1 MKRIEIADT
10 DFKRLQD
17 LAKQHLVNP
26 DDITDEF
33 RASVNSGIMATMITK
48 VLDQYEANNTATPVQ
63 VGNSPE
69 SVPPLISRTDKTH
82 HTFDKTTIPNMRHT
96 KLMKGSF
103 GQSSPKAATWNGMVE
118 LVLVA
123 VFGSSGSVEELQRV
137 SGANVVQ
144 GKKDDAGYRHV
155 PEHDFSYQG
164 VSATDAVEVIRR
176 CARALTCPAHIEF
189 EWRHKQGT
197 LHPGE
202 TATLDL

>member
-33 RASVNSGIMATMITK
+33 RASVNSGVMATMITK
-48 VLDQYEANNTATPVQ
+48 VLDHYEAKNTATPVK
-63 VGNSPE
+63 VGNSPA
-69 SVPPLISRTDKTH
+69 PLKSWTDNTH
-82 HTFDKTTIPNMRHT
+82 RTFDKTTIPRMHHT
-96 KLMKGSF
+96 KLLKGSF
-103 GQSSPKAATWNGMVE
+103 GQSSPKTVTWNGMVE
-118 LVLVA
+118 LALVA
-123 VFGSSGSVEELQRV
+123 VVRSLGSVEELQRV

-144 GKKDDAGYRHV
+144 GKKKDAGYRHV
-155 PEHDFSYQG
+155 LEHDFSYQG

-176 CARALTCPAHIEF
+176 CARALKCPAHIEF
-189 EWRHKQGT
+189 EWRHKQGA

>member
-26 DDITDEF
+26 DDITHEF

-48 VLDQYEANNTATPVQ
+48 VLDQYEANNTATPVKI
-63 VGNSPE
+63 GNSPE
-69 SVPPLISRTDKTH
+69 SVPDLIPWTDKTH
-82 HTFDKTTIPNMRHT
+82 HTFDKTTIPDMCHT

-103 GQSSPKAATWNGMVE
+103 GQRSPRTAKWSGMVE
-118 LVLVA
+118 LALVS
-123 VFGSSGSVEELQRV
+123 VFRSSGSVEELKRV

-144 GKKDDAGYRHV
+144 GMKEDTGYSHV

-164 VSATDAVEVIRR
+164 VNANAAVEVIRR
-176 CARALTCPAHIEF
+176 CARALKCPAHIEF
-189 EWRHKQGT
+189 EWRHKQGA

-202 TATLDL
+202 AATLNL